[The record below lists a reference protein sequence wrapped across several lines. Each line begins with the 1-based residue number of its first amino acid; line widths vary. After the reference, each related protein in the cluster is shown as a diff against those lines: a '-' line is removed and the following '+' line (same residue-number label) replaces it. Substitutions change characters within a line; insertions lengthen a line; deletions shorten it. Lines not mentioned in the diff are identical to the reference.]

1 MTKKNRIKLLL
12 KSLFVQFGSV
22 TTDEGVQLLWEPETE
37 LMVGYEVFVER
48 EAEDGEI
55 EYVHPED
62 GDYKSGNTTFTI
74 ENGVCTKI
82 DNGEVAEPEAE
93 QEASEEA
100 LAEESPVGTSEES
113 PAEETVVV
121 EEEPVTEPE
130 FDAKQAIEDLK
141 AEYDTR
147 INELEGRI
155 NEMKEQLDAL
165 LALPQDENAFS
176 KESKNDNSTKPIFR
190 TKK

>member
-93 QEASEEA
+93 PEQEAQAEEA
-100 LAEESPVGTSEES
+100 LAEEPE
-113 PAEETVVV
+113 VVV
-121 EEEPVTEPE
+121 EEVPVAEPEPE